1 MTIARSVGSLLVAAA
16 LAGAVTSRSWAQPAP
31 APYPSMAPLAQ
42 YLIADRAAEIA
53 LARSAAPDSISRH
66 ATVLV
71 LGPHGYEK
79 AVDGTNGFVCAVER
93 SWMSPFDAKQFW
105 NPHLR
110 GPVCYNPAAVR
121 SILPITIRRT
131 ELVLSGSSQPPT
143 VDGVRAALAGSRF
156 PPLEPGAMCY
166 MMSKDGFLDDAA
178 GHWVPH
184 LMFYAAASDS
194 GSWGAD
200 VPGSPVMLN
209 PQFLG
214 APERVSVFMVALRKW
229 SDGTPAPALPDQ

>member
-1 MTIARSVGSLLVAAA
+1 MTLGRSVRPLAIAAA
-16 LAGAVTSRSWAQPAP
+16 LAGAVTVRSWAQSAP

-42 YLIADRAAEIA
+42 YLIADRAAEVA

-71 LGPHGYEK
+71 LGQHGYET

-105 NPHLR
+105 NPRLR

-131 ELVLSGSSQPPT
+131 ELVLAGSSQPPT

-184 LMFYAAASDS
+184 LMFYASASDS